1 MRITK
6 IEIKDFRAF
15 KGVPIVIDLAP
26 GKNLLAYGENGSGKS
41 SLFFALKYFLERE
54 NKNHDFIANLNIFVA
69 TDDGYIK
76 LTLHATGDPD
86 SDVYEWSKAVNHT
99 GKPLILETDKTKGF
113 IDYKSLLATYFLQQD
128 KAAVN
133 IFDLLITSLIP
144 NVTNDITK
152 NSFADDW
159 KKVNAAL
166 PRRNTGNQIT
176 NVEVKLKAF
185 NSGLKNKLI
194 DLANESQKILNEF
207 GYDISIDFKFD
218 GVAYNRAKWLWE
230 KGFVGMD
237 VGLKVKFFNKEKTN
251 HHHFLNEAKL
261 SAIAVSIFFAALLMQ
276 PSSRLKILALDDVL
290 IGLDMQNRMPVIDI
304 LKKHF
309 NDYQII
315 MLTYDQA
322 WFEIVKRQFP
332 GNGWKKIEFY
342 AGKTAEGEVP
352 VFADNKN
359 YLEKSKEYFGL
370 PVPDYGSCVN
380 YLRKHFEDAI
390 RDFCERQHVKV
401 VYNPDVTKIPG
412 NAFWSEIVSGHAA
425 KKWPALPKALLD
437 DIELYRTFI
446 LNPLSHSTITAAYK
460 SEIQRS
466 INAVQAL
473 ETGLRAIK

>member
-1 MRITK
+1 MRVTK

-15 KGVPIVIDLAP
+15 KGVPTVIDLTP

-41 SLFFALKYFLERE
+41 SLFTALKYFLERE
-54 NKNHDFIANLNIFVA
+54 GKNHDFIANQNIFVT
-69 TDDGYIK
+69 TDDGYVK
-76 LTLHATGDPD
+76 LTLHANGDAD
-86 SDVYEWSKAVNHT
+86 SGIYEWSKAINQT

-128 KAAVN
+128 KEAVN

-152 NSFADDW
+152 KSFGADW
-159 KKVNAAL
+159 KGVNDAL
-166 PRRNTGNQIT
+166 PFRNTQKSVK
-176 NVEVKLKAF
+176 NVEDKLAQF

-194 DLANESQKILNEF
+194 ELATETQKILAAFE
-207 GYDISIDFKFD
+207 YDIAVDFKFD
-218 GVAYNRAKWLWE
+218 GVTYNRAKWKWE

-237 VGLKVKFFNKEKTN
+237 VGLKVKFCNKEKTN

-309 NDYQII
+309 NDCQIF
-315 MLTYDQA
+315 MLTYDQT

-352 VFADNKN
+352 IFADNKN
-359 YLEKSKEYFGL
+359 YLEKAKEYFGL

-390 RDFCERQHVKV
+390 KDFCERHHLKV
-401 VYNPDVTKIPG
+401 VFNPDVTKIPG
-412 NAFWSEIVSGHAA
+412 NAFWSEIVSGHTA
-425 KKWPALPKALLD
+425 KRWPALPKPLLD
-437 DIELYRTFI
+437 EIELYRTFI

-460 SEIQRS
+460 SEIQKS

-473 ETGLRAIK
+473 ELGLAAIK